1 MLQAQ
6 AHSFLLNNSK
16 QQRTLASEMAKK
28 IREQDRKNDIEGIRE
43 MFIGYLLHCNE
54 TEMRVSDHV
63 YASYINITASA
74 DWDQEDIP
82 DKLYTISEYAALKG
96 IKSLSAQLASMLGKK
111 AGSICSREGLKIT
124 LTGSARRYPEQALEE
139 VFSKPITR

>member
-1 MLQAQ
+1 MLHTQ

-16 QQRTLASEMAKK
+16 QQRTLSGETAQK
-28 IREQDRKNDIEGIRE
+28 IKEQDRKDNIEGIRE

-54 TEMRVSDHV
+54 AEMRVSDHV
-63 YASYINITASA
+63 YASYINITAGA

-82 DKLYTISEYAALKG
+82 DKLYTVSEYAALKG
-96 IKSLSAQLASMLGKK
+96 IKSISAQLASMLGRQ